1 MARQHAHFRSANT
14 IAVAVALA
22 TLAGCTQTRSW
33 MDGLRGDDG
42 TAGDSVILGA
52 PPAEE
57 YLDELYRLAAGDP
70 AVQAEIYADA
80 HSQATLTPGPQTT
93 LRYALVLATP
103 GHAES
108 NPEQAQSLLRD
119 VLSRRELMTQGEI
132 ALATIHLG
140 SVEQQIVLANEARRL
155 RESSSRAARTEE
167 AATNQRLANVEAEN
181 RQLRRELEEAEDK
194 LEAITTI
201 ERSIREQGP

>member
-140 SVEQQIVLANEARRL
+140 NVEQQIVLANEARRL

>member
-1 MARQHAHFRSANT
+1 MARQAKHCRSAIT
-14 IAVAVALA
+14 IAVALA
-22 TLAGCTQTRSW
+22 ILAGCTQTRSW
-33 MDGLRGDDG
+33 MDGLRGDDN
-42 TAGDSVILGA
+42 ASGDTVILGA
-52 PPAEE
+52 PPAED
-57 YLDELYRLAAGDP
+57 YLEELYRLAAGDP
-70 AVQAEIYADA
+70 AMQAEIYADA

-140 SVEQQIVLANEARRL
+140 NVEQQIVLANEARRL

-167 AATNQRLANVEAEN
+167 AAANQRLATVEAEN
-181 RQLRRELEEAEDK
+181 RQLRRELEESEDK
-194 LEAITTI
+194 MEAITTI